1 MTYLTDGGEE
11 RITDLL
17 ATGVVN
23 RLIQLLSHPMIAIT
37 IPCLRIIGN
46 ISTASDEQS
55 MIPLQAGVLP
65 KFETLI
71 NHEKHSI
78 RKEVCWAL
86 SNILAGTPTHI

>member
-1 MTYLTDGGEE
+1 MPTMAKVILQNQEAEILIDGCWGMTYLTDGGEE

-23 RLIQLLSHPMIAIT
+23 RLIELLSHPMIAIT

-55 MIPLQAGVLP
+55 MIPL
-65 KFETLI
+65 
-71 NHEKHSI
+71 
-78 RKEVCWAL
+78 
-86 SNILAGTPTHI
+86 